1 MLRGRPFRG
10 IVAAGLC
17 LCVPLL
23 LSTVIDKNRS
33 RKISDEAAGVSVEA
47 AERARDALRLQLDA
61 VELLAHNAVANPRL
75 VAALRGRVDR
85 RTLAD
90 LFASETW
97 WEPYRQLATAISY
110 EGTTIAYSQAE
121 GAGQSLPLT
130 EIIGSVR
137 ANGVPVS
144 KMVAHDSRLFLVS
157 ATPIRLAASPQG
169 TVVLV
174 LAKQLDPVLLGAVA
188 ERVGN
193 STGGAA
199 VLLTDGKK
207 ALGGGGAPE
216 DLRLLQ
222 TLVGKESQPQQTR
235 TQDPTWGAAAVGV
248 GSGLWLWTGTR
259 VTSFARNENSGDWT
273 KKRLFWAAGT
283 LLAIAFLAVS
293 FRRPAGWSHGESS
306 YQQHH
311 RPRSPVPAHDGAPP
325 MPMLPPGPGGT
336 YADVGTGIGGVPPAA
351 FPTPSGNAI
360 PLGRYMLLDRIGAGG
375 MAEVFTA
382 VSFGSVGFRRTFVV
396 KRLRP
401 EMAGNA
407 SAVAHFIDE
416 ANLASTLVHPNI
428 VPVFDF
434 GEVGGAY
441 FLAQEYVVGR
451 DLGRLTR
458 RMLERGA
465 PPLTTAAA
473 LFITHE
479 ILSGLAYAHQKR
491 GDDGAGLEVVHRD
504 VTPENVMISERGEV
518 KILDFGIVKARE
530 GRVSQTDIGT
540 VKGNVDFM
548 SPEQARG
555 RSVDHRADLF
565 SVGLVLYYTAAREPL
580 YRGQSL
586 YDRLTQAA
594 LGPGAE
600 ELERIAALPS
610 PLPEILDR
618 ALAVDVE
625 RRFQTAAEFRDAVAP
640 FMSGGTE
647 LARMIATLF
656 GAELRVE
663 QERLAAAFPR
673 ARGANENLERGAK
686 S

>member
-10 IVAAGLC
+10 IVAAGIC
-17 LCVPLL
+17 LCVPLV
-23 LSTVIDKNRS
+23 LSMRIDSTRS
-33 RKISDEAAGVSVEA
+33 RRVAEEAESASVEA

-85 RTLAD
+85 QTLAD
-90 LFASETW
+90 LFASESW

-110 EGTTIAYSQAE
+110 EGTTIAFAQAD
-121 GAGQSLPLT
+121 GAASGLPIA
-130 EIIGSVR
+130 EVIASVR
-137 ANGVPVS
+137 SKGAPVS
-144 KMVAHDSRLFLVS
+144 KMIAHDGRVFLVS
-157 ATPIRLAASPQG
+157 ATPIRVSASPSG
-169 TVVLV
+169 AVVLV
-174 LAKQLDPVLLGAVA
+174 LAKHLDGPLLNAIA
-188 ERVGN
+188 ERVE
-193 STGGAA
+193 GG
-199 VLLTDGKK
+199 LLISDGKR
-207 ALGGGGAPE
+207 ALGAGASGE

-222 TLVGKESQPQQTR
+222 PLVGKEARPQQSR
-235 TQDPTWGAAAVGV
+235 PQDPTWGATAISLG
-248 GSGLWLWTGTR
+248 GGLWLWTSKR
-259 VTSFARNENSGDWT
+259 VAGFARGENTGDWT
-273 KKRLFWAAGT
+273 KKRLLWAAGT
-283 LLAIAFLAVS
+283 LLAIAALAIS
-293 FRRPAGWSHGESS
+293 FRRPAGSS
-306 YQQHH
+306 TAEASY
-311 RPRSPVPAHDGAPP
+311 RPRAPSLPGSDGVPAL
-325 MPMLPPGPGGT
+325 PMLAASSQPH
-336 YADVGTGIGGVPPAA
+336 GGVPPAA
-351 FPTPSGNAI
+351 FPTPSGSAI

-401 EMAGNA
+401 EMTANT

-441 FLAQEYVVGR
+441 FLAQEYIVGR

-458 RMLERGA
+458 RMVERGV
-465 PPLTTAAA
+465 PPMTTAAA
-473 LFITHE
+473 LFVTHE
-479 ILSGLAYAHQKR
+479 ILSGLAYAHQKC
-491 GDDGAGLEVVHRD
+491 GDDGTPMELVHRD
-504 VTPENVMISERGEV
+504 ITPENVMISERGEV

-618 ALAVDVE
+618 ALSVDVD
-625 RRFQTAAEFRDAVAP
+625 RRFQTAAEFREAVAP

-647 LARMIATLF
+647 LARMIVSLF

-663 QERLAAAFPR
+663 QDRLAAAFPR
-673 ARGANENLERGAK
+673 ARSRDPAQEAK
-686 S
+686 